1 MNYESVLAAIVDVEK
16 NFESNHRYHSRHR
29 TLAVSAADGDECSVS
44 VVEKTIPSMMMSSVR
59 GNNEAQAAQAAQVER
74 SSSSRP
80 PWPRLVD
87 FHLLYKIL
95 IFGGRFLFFLSFA
108 HACPQM
114 SVFLTED

>member
-29 TLAVSAADGDECSVS
+29 TLAVSAADGDEFSVS

-59 GNNEAQAAQAAQVER
+59 GNNEAQAAQAAQAAQVER

-87 FHLLYKIL
+87 FHLYKIL
-95 IFGGRFLFFLSFA
+95 IFGGRFLFLDVPKHHGQGVTIA
-108 HACPQM
+108 
-114 SVFLTED
+114 E

>member
-59 GNNEAQAAQAAQVER
+59 GNNEAQAAQVER

-87 FHLLYKIL
+87 FHLYKIL
-95 IFGGRFLFFLSFA
+95 IFGGRFLFF
-108 HACPQM
+108 
-114 SVFLTED
+114 VFGARDASKHHGQGVTIAE

>member
-29 TLAVSAADGDECSVS
+29 TLAVSAADGDEFSVS

-87 FHLLYKIL
+87 FHLYKIL
-95 IFGGRFLFFLSFA
+95 FLAGDSFFLSFRR
-108 HACPQM
+108 Q
-114 SVFLTED
+114 VRT